1 MPNEPRSISG
11 HRAGHEMRT
20 RSTLGIV
27 AGESDV
33 SVTTNRPHER
43 LLIGG
48 EWVEGGDGGYEI
60 VNPATEAAVGVAPEA
75 SVQQAHDAAR
85 AARDA
90 FESWSQTTPEQR
102 AELLSAAAVRVREK
116 LEDLVPL
123 VISETG
129 CTTAVGRAMQVP
141 VAASRF
147 DRYARGAREPNVIPL
162 VPQEMPATPLAPAGL
177 MGALA
182 RRAPVGVVAC
192 ITPYNFP
199 IVNMAG
205 KVGPALAMGNTVVVK
220 PAPQD
225 PLAVTVFGEVLQEA
239 GFPAGVVN
247 IVTGSGADVGEAI
260 TASPHV
266 DMVSFT
272 GSTSV
277 GQRIGEVCGRGMK
290 RQLLELGGKG
300 AGLVFDDADLR

>member
-1 MPNEPRSISG
+1 M
-11 HRAGHEMRT
+11 
-20 RSTLGIV
+20 
-27 AGESDV
+27 
-33 SVTTNRPHER
+33 SVTTDRDER

-48 EWVEGGDGGYEI
+48 EWVAGGDGGYEI
-60 VNPATEAAVGVAPEA
+60 VNPATEDVVGVAPEA
-75 SVQQAHDAAR
+75 SVQQARDAAR

-116 LEDLVPL
+116 LEDFVPL
-123 VISETG
+123 VIAETG

-147 DRYARGAREPNVIPL
+147 DRYARGALEPNVIPL
-162 VPQEMPATPLAPAGL
+162 APQEMPATPMAPAGL

-205 KVGPALAMGNTVVVK
+205 KIGPALAMGNTVIVR

-225 PLAVTVFGEVLQEA
+225 PLAVIELVRERWQPSSRSWGTARYGSLT
-239 GFPAGVVN
+239 P
-247 IVTGSGADVGEAI
+247 SGATRSCTPRSFSPAPGASRSAR
-260 TASPHV
+260 ASPR
-266 DMVSFT
+266 S
-272 GSTSV
+272 
-277 GQRIGEVCGRGMK
+277 
-290 RQLLELGGKG
+290 GG
-300 AGLVFDDADLR
+300 ATRCR